1 MLGFKKILHNKRI
14 RQLSHNKSRTDAA
27 KKAARISTY
36 PYFCGTL
43 EQQHI
48 FYYYYYYYY
57 LFIYIYQVL
66 TTHSSLSTFSKTH
79 LFRTI
84 RQVSTWN
91 NHGTLE
97 QNSASFSFTPFSLLF
112 TLALP
117 LLCRN
122 YAKTHSSP
130 STPVTSY

>member
-1 MLGFKKILHNKRI
+1 MLGFKTILHNKRI
-14 RQLSHNKSRTDAA
+14 RQLSCNKSRTDAA
-27 KKAARISTY
+27 KKAARNSTY
-36 PYFCGTL
+36 PLFLGTL

-66 TTHSSLSTFSKTH
+66 TTLLSFSLFSKTP
-79 LFRTI
+79 LFPTI

-97 QNSASFSFTPFSLLF
+97 QTQLLLVLAPFRLFSSANPSFRANPAENT
-112 TLALP
+112 ARYP
-117 LLCRN
+117 L
-122 YAKTHSSP
+122 
-130 STPVTSY
+130 ST

>member
-1 MLGFKKILHNKRI
+1 M
-14 RQLSHNKSRTDAA
+14 QP

-48 FYYYYYYYY
+48 FYYYYYYYF

-66 TTHSSLSTFSKTH
+66 TTLPLLSTLPKTP

-84 RQVSTWN
+84 RKVSTWN

-97 QNSASFSFTPFSLLF
+97 QNSASFSFTPF
-112 TLALP
+112 
-117 LLCRN
+117 
-122 YAKTHSSP
+122 YVISP
-130 STPVTSY
+130 SFVQIPQKAQLATPSRHNFIY

>member
-1 MLGFKKILHNKRI
+1 
-14 RQLSHNKSRTDAA
+14 
-27 KKAARISTY
+27 
-36 PYFCGTL
+36 L

-66 TTHSSLSTFSKTH
+66 TTLPSFSLFSKTL
-79 LFRTI
+79 LFPTI

-97 QNSASFSFTPFSLLF
+97 QNSAHLSFPQLLLVLVPFHRFSSANPSFCAN
-112 TLALP
+112 LAESTARYP
-117 LLCRN
+117 L
-122 YAKTHSSP
+122 
-130 STPVTSY
+130 ST

>member
-1 MLGFKKILHNKRI
+1 MSGFKTILHNKRI
-14 RQLSHNKSRTDAA
+14 RQLSCNKSRTDAA
-27 KKAARISTY
+27 KKAARNSTY
-36 PYFCGTL
+36 PLFLGTL

-66 TTHSSLSTFSKTH
+66 TTLPLPLKLSKTS

-84 RQVSTWN
+84 RKVSTWN

-97 QNSASFSFTPFSLLF
+97 QTQLLLVSPLFSADNLRKHNS
-112 TLALP
+112 LP
-117 LLCRN
+117 PPDIISHN
-122 YAKTHSSP
+122 KYIHH
-130 STPVTSY
+130 